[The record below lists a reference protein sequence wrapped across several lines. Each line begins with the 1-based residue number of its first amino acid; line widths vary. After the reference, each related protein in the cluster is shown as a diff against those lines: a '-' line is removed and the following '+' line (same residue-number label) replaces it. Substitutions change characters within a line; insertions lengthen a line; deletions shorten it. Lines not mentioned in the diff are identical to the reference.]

1 MCQLLKV
8 KSTKLVVG
16 TKTQL
21 VKLGKISICYPCII
35 CSSVEHRCGEC
46 PKKIEVQNMFKTKS
60 IGYNVTIT
68 PKLPKMNN
76 VLINVVDVIT
86 IHNQQSE
93 Q

>member
-1 MCQLLKV
+1 
-8 KSTKLVVG
+8 
-16 TKTQL
+16 
-21 VKLGKISICYPCII
+21 
-35 CSSVEHRCGEC
+35 
-46 PKKIEVQNMFKTKS
+46 VQNMFKTKS